1 MTLKQ
6 LRELMEH
13 RGLEGVQKIEGLG
26 GCTEVARKLNTSVS
40 AGLSGDRSDLEH
52 RLACNEGYPNVPEDF
67 TITEKAP
74 TRAFSWLKAPTSSFT
89 FNSLLPRIDSR

>member
-26 GCTEVARKLNTSVS
+26 GCAEVARKLNTSVS

-52 RLACNEGYPNVPEDF
+52 RSVNPI
-67 TITEKAP
+67 TILV
-74 TRAFSWLKAPTSSFT
+74 SDSSHVDYNT
-89 FNSLLPRIDSR
+89 DP

>member
-52 RLACNEGYPNVPEDF
+52 RLVSTILVTYWSNVVNTDP
-67 TITEKAP
+67 
-74 TRAFSWLKAPTSSFT
+74 
-89 FNSLLPRIDSR
+89 